1 MRYSTTLKPA
11 DSNWSFGSGTN
22 ALAATMTPSGAA
34 EMNVTRGEHAGQVDG
49 TVPEN
54 LAANTTYYGLV
65 AIRQGPLNNP

>member
-11 DSNWSFGSGTN
+11 DSNWAFGSGTN

-49 TVPEN
+49 SVPEN
-54 LAANTTYYGLV
+54 LAANTTYYGIV